1 MLGTLTIHEKSGKM
15 RRFLIFLL
23 VRRPVLANSAS
34 ARKRIRQAIQSR
46 QHNMGLRSKARTK
59 IKNVITAIEKGDKE
73 QAQKLYNEMVPVVD
87 NIARKG
93 LYHKNKI
100 ARHKS
105 RLIVKISA
113 MA

>member
-1 MLGTLTIHEKSGKM
+1 M
-15 RRFLIFLL
+15 
-23 VRRPVLANSAS
+23 ANSAS
-34 ARKRIRQAIQSR
+34 ARKRVRQAAKSR
-46 QHNMGLRSKARTK
+46 QHNMSLRSKARTA
-59 IKNVITAIEKGDKE
+59 IKKVVNAIDAGDKAN
-73 QAQKLYNEMVPVVD
+73 AQSLYQEMVPIID

-105 RLIVKISA
+105 RLNSKIKS